1 MHLCLTVQVHW
12 LTAVWD
18 LTQAAFEGKNF
29 CERCYPLSLNVQ
41 QKLRNNTTINSFI
54 QRLRGISRKKV
65 NKELALFCIENEC
78 SSPTQNT
85 KGKDHIPLCRFT
97 VFHLKHKIRVAQI
110 YPLSPLLDL
119 TEWLVCLFHEKNNFK
134 WVIDTSL
141 YLHYGTDS
149 RLNIENYRSWPR
161 VILIFAHNNRPLAA
175 KGKGFVCW
183 NWNSDPGL
191 QSHN

>member
-1 MHLCLTVQVHW
+1 M
-12 LTAVWD
+12 ANRNWD
-18 LTQAAFEGKNF
+18 TI
-29 CERCYPLSLNVQ
+29 Q
-41 QKLRNNTTINSFI
+41 QLIPSFRDI
-54 QRLRGISRKKV
+54 GGYLEKKV
-65 NKELALFCIENEC
+65 NKELALFYIENGC
-78 SSPTQNT
+78 SSATQNT
-85 KGKDHIPLCRFT
+85 KGKAHIPLCRFT
-97 VFHLKHKIRVAQI
+97 VFHLKHKTRAAQI

-119 TEWLVCLFHEKNNFK
+119 TEWLVWLPHEKNNFK

-141 YLHYGTDS
+141 YLHYVTDS

-183 NWNSDPGL
+183 NWNSDSGL